1 MDDENNNTDS
11 DDEPTLETTSDVCVY
26 LFLTCLLPVEQTCNS
41 VIRSSVT
48 IAQTIVLEH
57 GEHTYY
63 GDSDLEYFDD
73 EKVDVPEQSNSECKS
88 DVSCFY
94 FFIAMHNPVQQ
105 IRVTL
110 TITSC
115 WTYFFR

>member
-1 MDDENNNTDS
+1 MMKTA
-11 DDEPTLETTSDVCVY
+11 TLTQMMNPLLKQRVMYVFTY
-26 LFLTCLLPVEQTCNS
+26 FLLAFFQLNRH
-41 VIRSSVT
+41 VICSSVT
-48 IAQTIVLEH
+48 IAQGVVLEH

-63 GDSDLEYFDD
+63 GDSDLEDFDH
-73 EKVDVPEQSNSECKS
+73 EEGDVPEQSKSECKS

-94 FFIAMHNPVQQ
+94 FFIAMHNPVEQ